1 MIKLKVFRILRRV
14 PQAGIPQV
22 GECAP
27 VWVQSEIVSCDT
39 AEDAMNLGFYMF
51 QPNPGDVLIVS
62 QQLYDEI
69 NARRFWRFALRDEVI
84 SI

>member
-1 MIKLKVFRILRRV
+1 
-14 PQAGIPQV
+14 
-22 GECAP
+22 
-27 VWVQSEIVSCDT
+27 
-39 AEDAMNLGFYMF
+39 MNLGFYMF